1 MKVSVVCAV
10 FNDIK
15 GLTKTIES
23 FISQDYPDKELI
35 IIDGGSTDGSAEVLN
50 KHSDAIKYSISEED
64 KGISDAFNKG
74 LAQVSPGYVYFLGAG
89 DTFFENDVI
98 SKIISECN
106 FRSDLLVC
114 GRVRFADEET
124 GKVKFIA
131 PKNINFNKRSLLFRM
146 SLPHQGLFTSTVFF
160 EKYGNFNLDCKY
172 AMDYELLLRAY
183 HDFPSVVM
191 RNIVIATWL
200 SGGIGSNRTMDVFR
214 EYDRN
219 RRTNNVA
226 PSIVLT
232 GINLW
237 TIFKYKLKQ
246 AVFNG

>member
-1 MKVSVVCAV
+1 MIVSVICAV
-10 FNDIK
+10 YNDIK

-23 FISQDYPDKELI
+23 FISQDYQDKELI

-50 KHSDAIKYSISEED
+50 QYGNVIKYSISEKD

-98 SKIISECN
+98 SKVINNCN

-114 GRVRFADEET
+114 GRVRFADENT
-124 GKVKFIA
+124 GEVKFIA
-131 PKNINFNKRSLLFRM
+131 PKNISFNKRSLLFRM

-160 EKYGNFNLDCKY
+160 EKYGNFSLECKY

-183 HDFPSVVM
+183 HDFPCVIM

-200 SGGIGSNRTMDVFR
+200 AGGIGSNRTMDVFR
-214 EYDRN
+214 EYDKN
-219 RRTNNVA
+219 RRKNNVA
-226 PSIVLT
+226 PSMVLT

-237 TIFKYKLKQ
+237 TIFKYKFKQ
-246 AVFNG
+246 VILNG